1 MTKWSDEKMK
11 CEFLNTQQ
19 VADEFFNGV
28 FDNQKVL
35 RMVRKGILPAVKI
48 GKGYVYRKEAL
59 EAWAEKNF
67 SCPAWSKIKS

>member
-1 MTKWSDEKMK
+1 MK

-19 VADEFFNGV
+19 VADEFFNGA

-35 RMVRKGILPAVKI
+35 RMVRNGILPAVKI

-59 EAWAEKNF
+59 EDWADKNF